1 MKKITQFL
9 LFSVVML
16 VTTIAMSQSTITGTV
31 MDSDL
36 NSPLPGANVLEK
48 GTSNGTVTDFDGN
61 FTLTTQS
68 NSGTIV
74 ISYVGYGS
82 MSMPFNGN
90 TNLGSISLS
99 ASDFS
104 LDEVVV
110 TGTGV
115 IDLARERETP
125 VAVSTIRAQEIQ
137 NKVGNLEFPEILN
150 TTPSVYAT
158 REGGGYGD
166 SRINVRG
173 FDQRNTAIIINGQ
186 PVNDMENGWVYWSN
200 WQGLTDIASGIQMQR
215 GLGASKLAVPS
226 VGGTMTIVTKSTD
239 KEQGGFAGVTMGN
252 DSFLKKVVGYNT
264 GINENG
270 WATSVL
276 LAHWNGDGYVDG
288 TKGEGYTYLISLGY
302 KPSDTHAFNFTFTG
316 AGQWHHQ
323 RSSWLSIRDYIN
335 FGNGGVA
342 GASGSPDRKLN
353 ADWGT
358 KDGDEYNVRRNFY
371 NKPIGTL
378 NWDWTINDNLSLSS
392 SFYGSWGRGGG
403 TGPRGG
409 NFRNGDIDL
418 FPFNIDLTEHLIN
431 RGRGAASRNADYS
444 IDWDNVINVN
454 RSTTSPYT
462 GANSNYQGMLIGSNG
477 FRDDGVNRAVL
488 IRRASMNSHNWYG
501 AISNLKYETG
511 NWTIG
516 GGVDLRTYT
525 GYHYRALND
534 LLGLDAYYSTGNR
547 NLVNGAIF
555 TETIAASPFK
565 DTNIAGDKIDYYNL
579 GIVKWLGFNGITEYK
594 NDQLS
599 AVLQAG
605 LSNQSFKRVDY
616 FDQPN
621 NVESKTKNMGGGYI
635 KGGANYNIND
645 EHNLF
650 FNAGYIK
657 RQPQFDA
664 VFPNFANEIADDL
677 KAETVTSFEI
687 GYGLKSGST
696 RVNVNLYSTL
706 WSDRVVS
713 RSYNDYFGSGLDGIA
728 VFSNLEQLHQGIEI
742 EGRTNLLD
750 NLRLNAMISIGDW
763 RYKDAALGTVTE
775 VGNPSNTD
783 TATLYLKDVKVGDAA
798 QFTSYIAANYE
809 PFEDFNVNFSWRNV
823 SNLYAQFN
831 ATDTTFDTP
840 DNPGALKLPNYDIF
854 DLGMGYDFN
863 FDSSR
868 ISLYLNINNIFDEE
882 YIAESESSI
891 HASSSSNLY
900 NGIDDRNFVW
910 FGFGTTWN
918 FSVRYSF

>member
-9 LFSVVML
+9 LVSVVML
-16 VTTIAMSQSTITGTV
+16 FTTIALSQSTVTGKV

-36 NSPLPGANVLEK
+36 NAPLPGANVLER

-74 ISYVGYGS
+74 ISYVGYAT
-82 MSMPFNGN
+82 MTFTFDGN
-90 TNLGSISLS
+90 ADLGSISLS
-99 ASDFS
+99 ADNS
-104 LDEVVV
+104 LDEIVV

-270 WATSVL
+270 WATSIL

-288 TKGEGYTYLISLGY
+288 TKGEGYTYLLSLGY

-323 RSSWLSIRDYIN
+323 RSSWLSIRDYVN

-403 TGPRGG
+403 TGPRGN

-431 RGRGAASRNADYS
+431 RGRGDASRNADYS

-594 NDQLS
+594 NDKIS

-645 EHNLF
+645 EHNVF

-664 VFPNFANEIADDL
+664 IFPNFANEIADDL

-750 NLRLNAMISIGDW
+750 NLRLNAMMSIGDW

-783 TATLYLKDVKVGDAA
+783 TATLYLEDVKVGDAA
-798 QFTSYIAANYE
+798 QFTSYVSATYE
-809 PFEDFNVNFSWRNV
+809 PFENFDVNFSWRNV

-831 ATDTTFDTP
+831 ATDTTFDTQ

-863 FDSSR
+863 FDGSK
-868 ISLYLNINNIFDEE
+868 IALYLNVNNIFDEE